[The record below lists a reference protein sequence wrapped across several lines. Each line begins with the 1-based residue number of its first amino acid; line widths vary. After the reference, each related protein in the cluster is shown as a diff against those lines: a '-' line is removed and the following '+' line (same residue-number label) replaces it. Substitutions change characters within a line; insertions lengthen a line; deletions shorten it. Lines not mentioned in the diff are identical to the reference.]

1 MNLFKHI
8 TAQEVA
14 AFEKMLNGEKIP
26 IKYYPALS
34 VKFFL
39 SLVEFCIRYIPGPA
53 GLVLRRCYYKVLC
66 KHLGKN
72 VLIETGVIL
81 HNPWNI
87 HIADFVFLDVG
98 VIVNCVNSDVYIGKR
113 VHIGP
118 YSTIGGAAG
127 ITIGDYSGISSHCSL
142 FTGSAIPRKGMA
154 MSGPMIPKH
163 LQAYYSS
170 PIVLQDH
177 CVVGSKSVVLPGV
190 TMHEGSVAGALTLI
204 NRNTNAWSVNQG
216 VPSIMKDRNRTPVE
230 LNEGEI

>member
-1 MNLFKHI
+1 M
-8 TAQEVA
+8 
-14 AFEKMLNGEKIP
+14 
-26 IKYYPALS
+26 
-34 VKFFL
+34 
-39 SLVEFCIRYIPGPA
+39 
-53 GLVLRRCYYKVLC
+53 
-66 KHLGKN
+66 
-72 VLIETGVIL
+72 IETGVFL

-87 HIADFVFLDVG
+87 HIADFAYIDVG
-98 VIVNCVNSDVYIGKR
+98 VIVNCLNSDVYIGKR

-127 ITIGDYSGISSHCSL
+127 ITIGDCSGISSHCSL

-170 PIVLQDH
+170 PIVLQNH

-190 TMHEGSVAGALTLI
+190 TMHTGSVAGALTLI

-216 VPSIMKDRNRTPVE
+216 VPSIMKDHKRSPVDFDDV
-230 LNEGEI
+230 EI